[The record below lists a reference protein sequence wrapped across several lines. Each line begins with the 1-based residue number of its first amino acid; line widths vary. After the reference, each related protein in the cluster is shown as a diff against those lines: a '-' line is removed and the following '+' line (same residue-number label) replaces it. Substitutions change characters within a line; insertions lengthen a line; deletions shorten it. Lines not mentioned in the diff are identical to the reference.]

1 MAIIYNDYID
11 GTGNGPTWHVKIRP
25 PSRIVRPYY
34 RETALAAELIWE
46 KKLGKIHVCLS
57 GGMDSEYAL
66 AVFQSLGMEAIPVI
80 LRTKYNAHDIK
91 YAFKY
96 CENNNLSPIVIDL
109 DFDYFVKSGQFLD
122 IATKT
127 NCAAY
132 QYIATMWLTNL
143 IGGTV
148 ITGETDPHLYLG
160 KDGKWYVDEIEPVF
174 CHLKYY
180 EMNDIHTMPYMIRH
194 SPEQFLAFLLEP
206 TIKKLVNN
214 EIPGKTGSYS
224 SKVHVYNNQVK
235 FKIEDRKKQNGY
247 EVVETS
253 PIFQHPDMQLVKSWK
268 DKFWGSSNFEYNYL
282 VNTLLAGEIA
292 EGTNGQD

>member
-1 MAIIYNDYID
+1 MAIIYDNYID

-160 KDGKWYVDEIEPVF
+160 KDGKWYVDEIEPF
-174 CHLKYY
+174 DFRPEYIDELKTLQVEGISNPARYFLIAAKGDELLDWK
-180 EMNDIHTMPYMIRH
+180 EM
-194 SPEQFLAFLLEP
+194 
-206 TIKKLVNN
+206 
-214 EIPGKTGSYS
+214 
-224 SKVHVYNNQVK
+224 
-235 FKIEDRKKQNGY
+235 
-247 EVVETS
+247 VE
-253 PIFQHPDMQLVKSWK
+253 FYKGAKQLVLE
-268 DKFWGSSNFEYNYL
+268 GSDH
-282 VNTLLAGEIA
+282 GIA
-292 EGTNGQD
+292 DYADHLPEVLEFISPR